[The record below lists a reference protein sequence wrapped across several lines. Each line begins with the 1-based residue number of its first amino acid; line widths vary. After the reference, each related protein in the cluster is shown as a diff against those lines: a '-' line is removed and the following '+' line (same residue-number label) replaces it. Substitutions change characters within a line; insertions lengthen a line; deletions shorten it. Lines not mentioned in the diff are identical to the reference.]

1 MENNFSYEINT
12 EKREIVYNCSG
23 DEDFFD
29 RLMAILE
36 DYKTQDRPD
45 IDNAI
50 VKTSSRYGNVDFKI
64 FKFLTNGS
72 LVAKFLRACERVK
85 REEYEKKLGVCHKIV
100 EELKEITPCDLSNPD
115 STLFDAWKMCKGV
128 IRVLSEIDLNQLS
141 DDDIKTITATL
152 KGLGCCGC
160 EDAAE
165 KFLPLFM
172 ASKSSGVKNNSI
184 SRLTHTER
192 SIEYPINLFNNILD
206 QEPDIVKSSLQ
217 RAASWNKDWLET
229 QENVKTR

>member
-23 DEDFFD
+23 DENFFD

-85 REEYEKKLGVCHKIV
+85 REEDEKKLGVCHKIV

-128 IRVLSEIDLNQLS
+128 IRVLSENDLNQLS
-141 DDDIKTITATL
+141 DDDIKTITATM

-172 ASKSSGVKNNSI
+172 ASKSSGVKKYSI
-184 SRLTHTER
+184 STLTHTER

-206 QEPDIVKSSLQ
+206 QEPDIAKSSLQ
-217 RAASWNKDWLET
+217 RVASWNKDWLET

>member
-23 DEDFFD
+23 DENFFD

-100 EELKEITPCDLSNPD
+100 EELEEITPCDLSNPD
-115 STLFDAWKMCKGV
+115 SALFDAWKMCKGV
-128 IRVLSEIDLNQLS
+128 IRVLSENDLDQLS

-172 ASKSSGVKNNSI
+172 ASKSSGVKKYSI
-184 SRLTHTER
+184 STLTHTER

-206 QEPDIVKSSLQ
+206 QEPDIAKSSLQ
-217 RAASWNKDWLET
+217 RAESWNKDWLET

>member
-1 MENNFSYEINT
+1 M
-12 EKREIVYNCSG
+12 
-23 DEDFFD
+23 
-29 RLMAILE
+29 
-36 DYKTQDRPD
+36 
-45 IDNAI
+45 
-50 VKTSSRYGNVDFKI
+50 
-64 FKFLTNGS
+64 TNGS

-100 EELKEITPCDLSNPD
+100 EELEEITPCDLSNPD
-115 STLFDAWKMCKGV
+115 SALFDAWKMCKGV
-128 IRVLSEIDLNQLS
+128 IRVLSENDLDQLS

-172 ASKSSGVKNNSI
+172 ASKSSGVKKYSI
-184 SRLTHTER
+184 STLTHTER

-206 QEPDIVKSSLQ
+206 QEPDIAKSSLQ
-217 RAASWNKDWLET
+217 RAESWNKDWLET

>member
-23 DEDFFD
+23 DENFFD

-100 EELKEITPCDLSNPD
+100 EELEEITPCDLSNPE
-115 STLFDAWKMCKGV
+115 SALFDAWKMCKGV
-128 IRVLSEIDLNQLS
+128 IRVLSENDLDQLS
-141 DDDIKTITATL
+141 DDDIKTITATM

-172 ASKSSGVKNNSI
+172 ASKSSGVKKYSI
-184 SRLTHTER
+184 STLTHTER
-192 SIEYPINLFNNILD
+192 SSEYPINLFNNILD
-206 QEPDIVKSSLQ
+206 QEPDIAKSSLQ